1 MAGIEVTN
9 TGIATA
15 ELVDIAIMTIARS
28 LDFTRSS
35 GSPSTGIAIAIAIT
49 SSITNAGRIG
59 IDINRAA
66 QEAARSFQASE
77 T

>member
-1 MAGIEVTN
+1 
-9 TGIATA
+9 
-15 ELVDIAIMTIARS
+15 MTIARS